1 VTLAPVVPEHVA
13 ATIDVLRAAGCE
25 IAVAEHRGEDPGGR
39 GADLEKIF
47 GGGGAGGGATRA
59 ALTLTPPRGGAPLA
73 AFDVATAPHPGPP
86 TDMQPQF
93 CVLAAVAA
101 GTSTIRETVFEKRF
115 SHVRELAK
123 MGCDATREG
132 EVITV
137 RGAGGVPL
145 RAADVRGSDLRAS
158 AALVLAGLASDGAT
172 RVEGLKHLDRGYE
185 RLDEKLRALGADVD
199 RREKL

>member
-1 VTLAPVVPEHVA
+1 
-13 ATIDVLRAAGCE
+13 
-25 IAVAEHRGEDPGGR
+25 
-39 GADLEKIF
+39 
-47 GGGGAGGGATRA
+47 
-59 ALTLTPPRGGAPLA
+59 
-73 AFDVATAPHPGPP
+73 
-86 TDMQPQF
+86 MQPQF

-101 GTSTIRETVFEKRF
+101 GTSTIRETVFENRF

-137 RGAGGVPL
+137 RGAGGSRSGP
-145 RAADVRGSDLRAS
+145 RTCAGSDLRAS

-185 RLDEKLRALGADVD
+185 RLDEKLAALGAVVR
-199 RREKL
+199 RREWSE